1 MDEVLQIH
9 SVFINV
15 SKGQLAKKE
24 DLLAAFGTDKSDQII
39 VEILNKGEVQV
50 SGMERDAQLGS
61 SFREIATIVADK
73 CVNPLT
79 KLPYP
84 VGMIEKAMNDLHFSV
99 NFNKNSKQQVHIKY
113 QTYVYSFMFRR

>member
-1 MDEVLQIH
+1 MLQIH

-24 DLLAAFGTDKSDQII
+24 DLLEAFATDKQETII
-39 VEILNKGEVQV
+39 AEILSKGEVQV
-50 SGMERDAQLGS
+50 SGRERDAQLDT

-73 CVNPLT
+73 CVNPRT

-84 VGMIEKAMNDLHFSV
+84 VAMIERAMNEVHYSV
-99 NFNKNSKQQVHIKY
+99 NMNKNSKQQV
-113 QTYVYSFMFRR
+113 SM

>member
-1 MDEVLQIH
+1 MRH
-9 SVFINV
+9 SIL
-15 SKGQLAKKE
+15 K
-24 DLLAAFGTDKSDQII
+24 
-39 VEILNKGEVQV
+39 ILNKGEVQV
-50 SGMERDAQLGS
+50 SGMERDAQLGN

-99 NFNKNSKQQVHIKY
+99 NFNKNSKQQVKKNADACVLTDI
-113 QTYVYSFMFRR
+113 